1 MSTASPLKSPAA
13 LKKPAGKRPA
23 LKKPMSRQQAA
34 KKLAATR
41 KVAAK
46 KSATVRGGVSS
57 GQVFQG
63 TALSFMS
70 NSAEEI
76 IRHTREGV
84 PARSVAEI
92 SNLLEMPRTSF
103 YEAVHISRRTNEARI
118 MKNQTLPPDDSDRI
132 VRVARVLERAIGVF
146 EDSQSARQWLKRQ
159 IRSLGGVA
167 PISLLD
173 TQTGYEL
180 VMDTLG
186 RIEHGVVA

>member
-1 MSTASPLKSPAA
+1 MSTAAHLKYATTK
-13 LKKPAGKRPA
+13 KKPAGKKPTIKKAATHMPAGKKHA
-23 LKKPMSRQQAA
+23 LKK
-34 KKLAATR
+34 T
-41 KVAAK
+41 AAK
-46 KSATVRGGVSS
+46 KSAVVRSGIAP

-70 NSAEEI
+70 NSAQEI

-84 PARSVAEI
+84 PAKSVAEI

-103 YEAVHISRRTNEARI
+103 YEAVHISRSTNEARI
-118 MKNQTLPPDDSDRI
+118 MKNQKLPPDDSDRI

-146 EDSQSARQWLKRQ
+146 EDNHAARQWLKRQ

>member
-1 MSTASPLKSPAA
+1 MSTESTLKSPAA

-23 LKKPMSRQQAA
+23 LKKPASRQQAP
-34 KKLAATR
+34 KKLAAK
-41 KVAAK
+41 KVARK
-46 KSATVRGGVSS
+46 KSATFRGRVSS

-103 YEAVHISRRTNEARI
+103 YEAVHISRSTNEARI
-118 MKNQTLPPDDSDRI
+118 MKNQKLPPDDSDRI
-132 VRVARVLERAIGVF
+132 VRVARVLERAIDVF

>member
-13 LKKPAGKRPA
+13 MKKPA
-23 LKKPMSRQQAA
+23 SRQQAVKKPAA
-34 KKLAATR
+34 K

-46 KSATVRGGVSS
+46 KIAAVRGGASS

-103 YEAVHISRRTNEARI
+103 YEAVHISRSTNEARI
-118 MKNQTLPPDDSDRI
+118 MKNQRLPPDDSDRI

-146 EDSQSARQWLKRQ
+146 EGSQSARQWLKRQ